1 MHFALLILRN
11 FGKFVCIKAFHADSD
26 WTHAMRPYILSHPFP
41 KNPRFPRGENL
52 IPFLPYIPTP
62 FRQWRKSLAEFPPF
76 HFQFS
81 IFHSLC
87 RGLAYVDPIFVGEL

>member
-1 MHFALLILRN
+1 MQTVIGR
-11 FGKFVCIKAFHADSD
+11 
-26 WTHAMRPYILSHPFP
+26 MRCVPTLSLTP

-52 IPFLPYIPTP
+52 VPFCP
-62 FRQWRKSLAEFPPF
+62 APF

-87 RGLAYVDPIFVGEL
+87 RGLAYVDPIFVGELSTFSSCARHEAGQELCTP